1 MAVNGQWRLHGE
13 FCFLK
18 VLELPNVMLC
28 AVSSVAIE
36 QTIAA
41 LERSC
46 WNIAFGDVV
55 LLSDV
60 DPRLTPGSP
69 VRWEKIAPLQ
79 SKEAYSHFMI
89 KRLGCHVTLPFVL
102 VVQWDG
108 YVLDHRKW
116 NPAFLEYD
124 YIGATWPQFDDAF
137 SVGNGGFSLRSRRL
151 LEHLSDDIF
160 QAQHPEDV
168 AICRTWRRK
177 LEDKY
182 SIRFADDRLASTFS
196 AERSSNLHETFGF
209 HGFFNLPDILP
220 LKEIRHV
227 VSRLP
232 DSALL
237 GMDGADFILRLGARG
252 HHCFAWQ
259 LLARRLRKSGLGWR
273 QGRLIHALAR
283 CSMRSAAGSA

>member
-1 MAVNGQWRLHGE
+1 MKALD
-13 FCFLK
+13 
-18 VLELPNVMLC
+18 LPNVMLC

-36 QTIAA
+36 QTVAA
-41 LERSC
+41 LQRSC
-46 WNIAFGDVV
+46 RNIAFGDVI

-60 DPRLTPGSP
+60 DPHLPPGSP
-69 VRWEKIAPLQ
+69 VRWEEIAPLQ
-79 SKEAYSHFMI
+79 SKEAYSHFML
-89 KRLGCHVTLPFVL
+89 KQLGHHVTLPFVL

-108 YVLDHRKW
+108 YVLDHRRW
-116 NPAFLEYD
+116 NPVFLEYD

-151 LEHLSDDIF
+151 LEHLADDVF

-168 AICRTWRRK
+168 AICRTWRRE
-177 LEDKY
+177 LEDKF

-209 HGFFNLPDILP
+209 HGFFNLPDVLP
-220 LKEIRHV
+220 MDEVKHV
-227 VSRLP
+227 VSCLP

-252 HHCFAWQ
+252 HRSFAWQ
-259 LLARRLRKSGLGWR
+259 LLARRLRQSGWGRR
-273 QGRLIHALAR
+273 QCQLIHALAR
-283 CSMRSAAGSA
+283 CSVRGTPRSA

>member
-1 MAVNGQWRLHGE
+1 MKA
-13 FCFLK
+13 
-18 VLELPNVMLC
+18 LELPNVMLC

-41 LERSC
+41 LDRSC
-46 WNIAFGDVV
+46 RNIAFGDVV
-55 LLSDV
+55 LLSDA
-60 DPRLTPGSP
+60 DPCLTPGSP
-69 VRWEKIAPLQ
+69 IRWERIAPLQ

-89 KRLGCHVTLPFVL
+89 KQLGCHVTLPFVL

-116 NPAFLEYD
+116 NPSFLDYD
-124 YIGATWPQFDDAF
+124 YIGATWPQFGDAL

-151 LEHLSDDIF
+151 LERLRDDIF

-168 AICRTWRRK
+168 AICRMWRRE

-182 SIRFADDRLASTFS
+182 GIRFADDRLASAFS
-196 AERSSNLHETFGF
+196 AERSSSLHETFGF
-209 HGFFNLPDILP
+209 HGFFNLPDVLP
-220 LKEIRHV
+220 LDEVKHV

-232 DSALL
+232 DSALM

-252 HHCFAWQ
+252 HRRFAWQ
-259 LLARRLRKSGLGWR
+259 LLARRLRKSGWGWR

-283 CSMRSAAGSA
+283 CSMKGTARSA